1 MAVKGGNILKISEF
15 AEKAGVTIKTL
26 LYYDKI
32 GLLKPLKTIGTGYRI
47 YCEED
52 FLRLQQITTLK
63 YLGLTL
69 SEISQILYETGEN
82 LENMITIQKRALE
95 EKKKH
100 IESVISV
107 FNKAENQIRE
117 DGFLEINKLIDI
129 IKITNMES
137 MVKEQYKTDE
147 KFNLRGNL
155 HSYNINKTDWTNWCF
170 NQMKFPSNAKILE
183 LGCGTG
189 DLWYSNSNN
198 IKDDWN
204 ITLSDFSKG
213 MLLSA
218 KKKLEAIKHNF
229 IFEEIDAQD
238 IPYKDESFDVIIA
251 RHMLYLVP
259 DIEKALSEIKRVLI
273 KGGLFYVTTNSNE
286 SMAELNELIEK
297 FDSKLG
303 LNNNGMCDRF
313 DMENGHTLLK
323 KYFNEINVDV
333 LEGKIIVDSAEPV
346 VSYKG
351 STIKGSSIL
360 IGQKK
365 QEFTEYVK
373 RYIRENGNI
382 SITTKACIFKARKQ

>member
-1 MAVKGGNILKISEF
+1 M
-15 AEKAGVTIKTL
+15 AGVTIKTL

-32 GLLKPLKTIGTGYRI
+32 GLLIPLKNTGTGYRS

-69 SEISQILYETGEN
+69 SEISRILYETGEN

-95 EKKKH
+95 GKKKH

-107 FNKAENQIRE
+107 FDKAENQIRE

-137 MVKEQYKTDE
+137 MVKEQYNTDE

-170 NQMKFPSNAKILE
+170 NQMEFPINAKILE

-189 DLWYSNSNN
+189 DLWYRNGNN
-198 IKDDWN
+198 IKEDWN

-213 MLLSA
+213 MLLST
-218 KKKLEAIKHNF
+218 KKKLVSIKHNF
-229 IFEEIDAQD
+229 IFEEIDVQD
-238 IPYKDESFDVIIA
+238 IPYKDESFDVVIA

-259 DIEKALSEIKRVLI
+259 DIEKALSEIKRVLT
-273 KGGLFYVTTNSNE
+273 KGGLFYVTTNSSE
-286 SMAELNELIEK
+286 SMSELNELIEK
-297 FDSKLG
+297 FDCKIG
-303 LNNNGMCDRF
+303 LHNNGMCNRF
-313 DMENGHTLLK
+313 DMERGHTLLK
-323 KYFNEINVDV
+323 KYFNEVNVDI

-346 VSYKG
+346 VSYKA

-365 QEFTEYVK
+365 QKFTEYVE
-373 RYIRENGNI
+373 RYIRKKGNI